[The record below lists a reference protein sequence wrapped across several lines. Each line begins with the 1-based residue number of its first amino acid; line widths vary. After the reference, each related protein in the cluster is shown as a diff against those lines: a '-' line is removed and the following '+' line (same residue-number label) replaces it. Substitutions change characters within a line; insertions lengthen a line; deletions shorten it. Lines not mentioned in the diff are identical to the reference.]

1 MFTTRIG
8 AKLGTILMATAVVL
22 AIAPAGV
29 AQESASGALKPITAQ
44 QAINTHGISD
54 LHFSPDGSRVAMT
67 VSEPPKGT
75 TRLTHIWMLTVATK
89 ELRQFTASSKSEDS
103 PRWSPDGKKLAFLS
117 DREDSRQIYTLT
129 MDGGEALP
137 LTKGK
142 NGVQSFAW
150 SPDGKQIAYLA
161 QEPKTDEQEKKEKDK
176 DDAHVEDKD
185 ERHARVWILDVD
197 SGKSRQVTSGKW
209 RIGEIEWMP
218 DGSRLIAAATNA
230 PESDEN
236 TERVYAIALADG
248 KLTELA
254 APKGPFGRMRVSPDG
269 KWIAFVGSRVDGPSP
284 HDLFVMPAD
293 GGAPK
298 NLTDKTLDRPIGGYE
313 WRPDGTLLATAQ
325 SGFKANFAD
334 IATDGKV
341 KMWPAAPVN
350 PRAFDVD
357 RSGKVISAA
366 GSATRAEEVY
376 EWNPS
381 RATQSSNNM
390 SQNSADFAPL
400 SHFNDSWK
408 EYALAKPEF
417 VKYKSFDGMEIEGAV
432 LKPANY
438 QAGTKYPMVVLVHG
452 GPTAAWSDSIETW
465 GQLLAAHGFLI
476 FYPNVRGSTGYGHKF
491 IEANRNDWG
500 GGDFEDVMAGVDYM
514 IAQGG
519 ADPDK
524 LGIGGWSYGGYMSEW
539 AITQTTRFKAAVS
552 GAGLANL
559 ASEFGTEG
567 GSSYDEWFFGT
578 PYENLD
584 AFMKSSPV
592 KYLKNAKTPTL
603 ILQGDADTTD
613 PIGQS
618 QELYRGLKHYGVEA
632 EMVVYPREPHGL
644 REEKHLVD
652 RLNRIVAWY
661 EGHLK

>member
-1 MFTTRIG
+1 MFTTKIG
-8 AKLGTILMATAVVL
+8 TKLGMILVAAAMMF

-29 AQESASGALKPITAQ
+29 AQEAASGALKPLTAQ

-54 LHFSPDGSRVAMT
+54 LHFSPDGTHVAMT

-150 SPDGKQIAYLA
+150 SPDGKQISYLA

-176 DDAHVEDKD
+176 DDARVEDKD
-185 ERHARVWILDVD
+185 ERHARVWLLDVD

-218 DGSRLIAAATNA
+218 DGSRLIAAATNT

-236 TERVYAIALADG
+236 TERVYALALADG
-248 KLTELA
+248 KMTELA

-284 HDLFVMPAD
+284 HDLFVMPAE

-298 NLTDKTLDRPIGGYE
+298 NLTEKTLDRPIGAYE
-313 WRPDGTLLATAQ
+313 WRPDGTLLATVQ

-334 IATDGKV
+334 IAADGKV
-341 KMWPAAPVN
+341 KMWPATPVN
-350 PRAFDVD
+350 PRAFDID

-376 EWNPS
+376 EWNPNH
-381 RATQSSNNM
+381 APQASNNM
-390 SQNSADFAPL
+390 SQTSADFIPL

-438 QAGTKYPMVVLVHG
+438 QAGTKYPMIVLVHG

-491 IEANRNDWG
+491 IESNRNDWG
-500 GGDFEDVMAGVDYM
+500 GGDFKDVMAGVDYM

-592 KYLKNAKTPTL
+592 RYLKNAKTPTL